1 MSPEIYN
8 QAKNVF
14 LIFPPGCGGNH
25 LANMLSFHPD
35 FEPRYKTDGDYVS
48 EIIESYKKQL
58 LPKRVKQFWKGDSAV
73 HFSELENLQPD
84 YFERYKDN
92 IVNSDK
98 KYLFCSHVY
107 EYYNARKT
115 IPLISKLKNK
125 IFLLFTCPSRRN
137 MTAFLRWSAGPWA
150 LGEPKINAFNMRDN
164 PDNLYSMD
172 KLSSVMNIDK
182 NTILLINTDEFYT
195 ENGIDYIDNL
205 LSENCG
211 INLTS
216 HCRELHQIYINEK
229 VNIYG
234 SMIP

>member
-8 QAKNVF
+8 QAKNIF

-25 LANMLSFHPD
+25 LANMLSLHPD

-84 YFERYKDN
+84 HFERYKDN
-92 IVNSDK
+92 VVNSDK
-98 KYLFCSHVY
+98 KYLFCSHAY

-137 MTAFLRWSAGPWA
+137 MIAFLRWSAGPWA

-164 PDNLYSMD
+164 PDNLYSVNA
-172 KLSSVMNIDK
+172 LSSAIKVSSDN
-182 NTILLINTDEFYT
+182 ILLINTDEFYT
-195 ENGIDYIDNL
+195 ENGMDYVDKL
-205 LSENCG
+205 LMENCG